1 MIVDTLKNLK
11 VLTGKLKGDI
21 KMQLSSQQILKMLK
35 EIDNEAIDVGLHS
48 TCPVTDKKVG
58 LGVKLINNPVRTG
71 QRPVDNLYAMQN
83 LAMQVMLEAL
93 EKTNTKNKTL

>member
-1 MIVDTLKNLK
+1 MILS
-11 VLTGKLKGDI
+11 
-21 KMQLSSQQILKMLK
+21 MQINTNQILKMLT
-35 EIDNEAIDVGLHS
+35 EIDLEAIKVGLHS

-83 LAMQVMLEAL
+83 FAMQEMLKAITK
-93 EKTNTKNKTL
+93 KTN

>member
-1 MIVDTLKNLK
+1 
-11 VLTGKLKGDI
+11 
-21 KMQLSSQQILKMLK
+21 MQLNSKQILKMLT

-93 EKTNTKNKTL
+93 EKTNTKTKTL

>member
-11 VLTGKLKGDI
+11 VLTGKLKEEI
-21 KMQLSSQQILKMLK
+21 KMQLTTNQIIKMLK

-58 LGVKLINNPVRTG
+58 LGVKLINTPVRSE
-71 QRPVDNLYAMQN
+71 RPVDNLFAMQDW
-83 LAMQVMLEAL
+83 AMRELWKHLEI
-93 EKTNTKNKTL
+93 NKTKS

>member
-1 MIVDTLKNLK
+1 
-11 VLTGKLKGDI
+11 
-21 KMQLSSQQILKMLK
+21 MQINSKQIIKMLK
-35 EIDNEAIDVGLHS
+35 EIDNDAIDVGLHS

-93 EKTNTKNKTL
+93 EKTNTKTKIL